1 MLSPKEI
8 YDYIDHLYEGN
19 AFVQLCGIKTH
30 SISCGRAA
38 VGLRL
43 DLAKHTNLNASIHG
57 GLLMAIMDNATGI
70 ACAAMGKR
78 VVTVS
83 MTVDF
88 IKGAPSGAMVEA
100 QAEVVSHND
109 RLITMQ
115 IHVYDTDADT
125 LLATGSCCM
134 LTIADFPGIPEKW

>member
-1 MLSPKEI
+1 MQPEEI
-8 YDYIDHLYEGN
+8 IRSVKDIYTHN
-19 AFVQLCGIKTH
+19 AFMLHCGIKVH
-30 SISCGRAA
+30 SISCGKAA
-38 VGLRL
+38 VGLRI
-43 DLAKHTNLNASIHG
+43 DPAIHTNLNGKLHG
-57 GLLMAIMDNATGI
+57 GLLTTLVDNATGI

-88 IKGAPSGAMVEA
+88 IKSAPSGAMVEA
-100 QAEVVSHND
+100 QAEVVSHNVQ
-109 RLITMQ
+109 LITMQ

>member
-1 MLSPKEI
+1 MQPEEI
-8 YDYIDHLYEGN
+8 IRSVKDIYTHN
-19 AFVQLCGIKTH
+19 AFMQHCGIKVH
-30 SISCGRAA
+30 SISCGKAA
-38 VGLRL
+38 VGLRI
-43 DLAKHTNLNASIHG
+43 DPAIHTNLHGKLHG
-57 GLLMAIMDNATGI
+57 GLLTTLVDNATGI

-109 RLITMQ
+109 
-115 IHVYDTDADT
+115 
-125 LLATGSCCM
+125 
-134 LTIADFPGIPEKW
+134 